1 MEVPLN
7 HLFFNPCFLINHQFL
22 GITIYGNHH
31 FSWASTWQVS
41 TSMSPLQRATRRVP
55 FSPLVD
61 LGAVASPFATL
72 VYNLGPGYTWI

>member
-31 FSWASTWQVS
+31 FSWAFHVAGEHINV
-41 TSMSPLQRATRRVP
+41 TSPAGDQASALQ
-55 FSPLVD
+55 S
-61 LGAVASPFATL
+61 LG
-72 VYNLGPGYTWI
+72 